1 MFGTA
6 KKKVVGVFQQGFILQ
21 KLGDIQAEKTS
32 ITKECSKLVAA
43 CYDGFKDES
52 NLTKARFSFWVNRK
66 KKKLTV
72 TQRPPNLEFLPPTT
86 EIFQLHV

>member
-6 KKKVVGVFQQGFILQ
+6 KKKVVSVFQQGFILQ
-21 KLGDIQAEKTS
+21 KLGDIE
-32 ITKECSKLVAA
+32 ECSQLVAA